1 MQKYTCI
8 EEQIT
13 LTLNKTK
20 KSTFDNDDNFKKWQ
34 FNHSVFPSK
43 TAITVYPYVKT
54 LLHT

>member
-34 FNHSVFPSK
+34 FNHCVFPSK
-43 TAITVYPYVKT
+43 TAITV
-54 LLHT
+54 